1 MVNLALQ
8 KKINVLK
15 LKNKIP
21 EINNV
26 LDEHDNKLNTVKER
40 ISEQETNLD
49 ENIKAKVQK
58 EKKMKIIKE
67 ICGIQLII
75 LK

>member
-58 EKKMKIIKE
+58 EKRMKIIKE